1 MFVCL
6 FGCLFVCLFVCWF
19 VCLFIYDGET
29 KVCWFHLQC
38 LLGGLGTGEG
48 KQISKGFMTQSYL

>member
-1 MFVCL
+1 MYVCL
-6 FGCLFVCLFVCWF
+6 F